1 MDKEFFTDTGLSCTL
16 IFAIQKKDRAAVKTL
31 LDRGDDPLAEDA
43 NGWRALHYAVRADS
57 KRVMRE
63 LLAFEKIKN
72 TEGVIDWKNKNG
84 ATALHFAASIGR
96 KTMAYELLEAKA
108 DKDAPDCHG
117 RSPLLMA
124 VEGNHL
130 SVVELLLDRGA
141 KVPKNLPKRF
151 GEMQAAINYEK
162 RMAAKRKKS

>member
-1 MDKEFFTDTGLSCTL
+1 MDKDFFTDTSLSCTL
-16 IFAIQKKDRAAVKTL
+16 IFAIQKKERAVVRTL

-43 NGWRALHYAVRADS
+43 NGWCALHYAVRADS

-72 TEGVIDWKNKNG
+72 GKGIIDLADKNG

-108 DKDAPDCHG
+108 DKDAPDRHG

-124 VEGNHL
+124 VEGNHRDI
-130 SVVELLLDRGA
+130 VELLLDRGA
-141 KVPKNLPKRF
+141 KVTKNMPKRF
-151 GEMQAAINYEK
+151 EEMQAAISYQK
-162 RMAAKRKKS
+162 RMAAKKKKS